1 VVNPTVEVNV
11 VLLAVT
17 VVRIGE
23 VVIGTALVPLP
34 VAPEEPELEPEPEE
48 AAPVLATTPAPE
60 VLLAGLDGLVGFFAL
75 EQ

>member
-1 VVNPTVEVNV
+1 VVSSTVDVYV

-17 VVRIGE
+17 VVRMGE
-23 VVIGTALVPLP
+23 VVIGTVTVPLP
-34 VAPEEPELEPEPEE
+34 VAPAELEPEE

-60 VLLAGLDGLVGFFAL
+60 VMLVGLGGRIEFCVL